1 MKGNSHDVQNYFL
14 SQDDTSCL
22 TIDNLPDYSSLSRIS
37 LEPGKAYKFRV
48 AGINSCGRGE
58 WSEVSNIII
67 IILCFIYLSAKT
79 KKNHINNTTYR

>member
-1 MKGNSHDVQNYFL
+1 MVLQQTQEPADVKKDVWYTVGFVKGNSHDVQNYFL
-14 SQDDTSCL
+14 TQDDTSCL

-58 WSEVSNIII
+58 WSEVSK
-67 IILCFIYLSAKT
+67 YQK
-79 KKNHINNTTYR
+79 